1 MDSKKMM
8 IQVLSIGKKPEHF
21 MDTISSNESRFNNT
35 NQGSPSFNPDCMKEE
50 EPAGNFF
57 KGNPSDHLKLS

>member
-35 NQGSPSFNPDCMKEE
+35 N
-50 EPAGNFF
+50 
-57 KGNPSDHLKLS
+57 